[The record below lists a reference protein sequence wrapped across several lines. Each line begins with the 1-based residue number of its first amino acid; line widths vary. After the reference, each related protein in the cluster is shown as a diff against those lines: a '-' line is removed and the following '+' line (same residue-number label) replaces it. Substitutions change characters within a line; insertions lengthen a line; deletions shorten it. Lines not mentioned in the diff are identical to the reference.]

1 MASDPPKILV
11 IKSDKSEL
19 KNVELF
25 VNEIFTECNI
35 ADKYFNKVYLC
46 ISEAVINSI
55 EHGNKN
61 DRNKKVSIIADY
73 EKNKLNIEIKD
84 EGDGFNFELIE
95 DPTMPENLK
104 KESGRGI
111 FIIKALSKQIEYNK
125 KGNSIH
131 FKIECSE

>member
-1 MASDPPKILV
+1 MASNPPRLLV
-11 IKSDKSEL
+11 IKSDISEL
-19 KNVELF
+19 KNVEIF

-35 ADKYFNKVYLC
+35 SNKYFNKVYLC

-61 DRNKKVSIIADY
+61 DKNKKVSISADY
-73 EKNKLNIEIKD
+73 KKNKLDIEVKD
-84 EGDGFNFELIE
+84 EGNGFNFELID
-95 DPTMPENLK
+95 DPTKPENRK

-111 FIIKALSKQIEYNK
+111 FIIKSLSKQIEYNE

>member
-1 MASDPPKILV
+1 MTGNPPKILV
-11 IKSDKSEL
+11 IKSDISEL
-19 KNVELF
+19 KNVEVF

-35 ADKYFNKVYLC
+35 ESKYFNKVYLC

-55 EHGNKN
+55 EHGNKY
-61 DRNKKVSIIADY
+61 DKNKKVSIIAGY
-73 EKNKLNIEIKD
+73 EKSRLNIEVKD
-84 EGDGFNFELIE
+84 EGKGFNLKLVE
-95 DPTMPENLK
+95 DPTTSENRK

-111 FIIKALSKQIEYNK
+111 FIIKSLSKQIEYNK